1 MIGER
6 VARMVVNLFT
16 LLGEKT
22 TVGGEPVH
30 NTRGAGDFWVELS
43 CNAVCVLLV
52 SLPVCITTLSMTPSR
67 PSSTL
72 LFRVPSTLTQGWVT
86 STSST
91 QLILSQASCTSQ
103 QETPVEGFFH
113 NYSRC
118 LPPPVLPSKE
128 PLKL

>member
-16 LLGEKT
+16 LLGEKM

-30 NTRGAGDFWVELS
+30 NARGAGDFWVELS

-52 SLPVCITTLSMTPSR
+52 SLPVCITTLSMAPSR
-67 PSSTL
+67 PSSNL
-72 LFRVPSTLTQGWVT
+72 LFRVPSTLTQGQGQVT

-91 QLILSQASCTSQ
+91 QLPAPLSRTHLRVSSIIHYT
-103 QETPVEGFFH
+103 
-113 NYSRC
+113 RC
-118 LPPPVLPSKE
+118 LLPLYFHPWS
-128 PLKL
+128 P